1 MPESISKR
9 VNATQIG
16 NKSQREMLAILNSMQ
31 ADIAAIAAQF
41 NQLRTDYNANAT
53 IATDTTATAV
63 TVNTQP

>member
-1 MPESISKR
+1 MAESISKR